1 MLEGRGGDVTEQD
14 HDEQV
19 LAISRI
25 VDQVAE
31 EFLGGEPD
39 WEPLHVVLPLEW
51 CDGFM
56 WMFRVEEGDAVVEM
70 YKHGITRNYLMLDQH
85 NRAYR
90 YTGDGHVRIP
100 VALAID
106 HVFAGIEEMGWSRET
121 AYDEEFVA
129 EKHRQLRE
137 AGWTVITTAAP
148 GSGELMR
155 ELDALQ
161 EDDVSDEI

>member
-1 MLEGRGGDVTEQD
+1 VKQPD

-56 WMFRVEEGDAVVEM
+56 WMFRAQQGDAVIEM
-70 YKHGITRNYLMLDQH
+70 YKHGITRKYLMLDQL

-90 YTGDGHVRIP
+90 YIGEDYVQTP
-100 VALAID
+100 VAIAVGL
-106 HVFAGIEEMGWSRET
+106 VFEGIEEMGWSRET
-121 AYDEEFVA
+121 AYDEEFVS

-155 ELDALQ
+155 ELEELK